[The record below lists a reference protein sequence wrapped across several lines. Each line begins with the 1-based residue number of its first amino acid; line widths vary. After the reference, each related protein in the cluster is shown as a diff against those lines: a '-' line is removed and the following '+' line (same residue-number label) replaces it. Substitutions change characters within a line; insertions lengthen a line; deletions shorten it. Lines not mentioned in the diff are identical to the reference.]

1 MGDDEDFLNVKAY
14 IIPDNVNDAIQPRT
28 LQISVSTLNG
38 GEKKRTLH
46 QASIVPHKVNRVL
59 LPAVVPGGTN
69 YWMSDLDPN
78 IYVSE
83 LSIPGSKFS
92 VLSSAY
98 NASNIYQNATIEQQF
113 QDGIRAFI
121 FQTSAKGSN
130 TDGGLTPLK
139 ILSQVI

>member
-1 MGDDEDFLNVKAY
+1 
-14 IIPDNVNDAIQPRT
+14 
-28 LQISVSTLNG
+28 
-38 GEKKRTLH
+38 
-46 QASIVPHKVNRVL
+46 
-59 LPAVVPGGTN
+59 
-69 YWMSDLDPN
+69 MSDLDPN

-121 FQTSAKGSN
+121 FR
-130 TDGGLTPLK
+130 LLLK
-139 ILSQVI
+139 EVIVMVV